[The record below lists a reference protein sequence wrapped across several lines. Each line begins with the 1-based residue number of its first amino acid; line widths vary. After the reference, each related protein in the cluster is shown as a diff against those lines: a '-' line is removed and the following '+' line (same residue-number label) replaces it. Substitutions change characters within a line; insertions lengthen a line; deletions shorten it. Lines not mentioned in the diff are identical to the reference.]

1 MSFTVAIFA
10 ATYLGMVFGRLP
22 GFKVDRAGIAMAAA
36 VLLAVGG
43 EVDLGTLASALHF
56 PTLLLLAGLMVLSA
70 RFEAAGFYNVLVARI
85 SQHVARPIV
94 LLALTVAV
102 GGILSAL
109 LVNDIVVFAMTPLLC
124 QGLRGRG
131 LDPRPFLAGLAAAS
145 NAGAAATLIGAP
157 QNILI
162 GEVGGLDFWT
172 FLARCGPPALAAL
185 VVVFGV
191 VALVWRREL
200 SATPGP
206 PVAMKVSHDRT
217 QTVTA
222 TIAFFVLLVLF
233 ATPLPRAESA
243 LLVAAALMISR
254 KVASRDTITA
264 INLPLIVL
272 FAGLFVV
279 NDAFAATG
287 LGADALAWLTAHGLL
302 PARIALLAPLSLVL
316 GNTIGN
322 VPAVMLILSQW
333 QGVSSATL
341 IGLALF
347 STLAGNLLLVG
358 SLANL
363 IVAERASAFGV
374 RFSFL
379 DHARAGVPIAVLSML
394 LAATWLIAGGW
405 MAL

>member
-36 VLLAVGG
+36 VLLAVAG
-43 EVDLGTLASALHF
+43 EVDLGNLASALHF

-102 GGILSAL
+102 GGVLSAL

-157 QNILI
+157 QNIMI

-185 VVVFGV
+185 VVVFAV
-191 VALVWRREL
+191 VALVWRRAL

-206 PVAMKVSHDRT
+206 PVAMEVAHDRT
-217 QTVTA
+217 QTITA
-222 TIAFFVLLVLF
+222 TIAFLVLLILF

-254 KVASRDTITA
+254 KVSSRDTITA

-287 LGADALAWLTAHGLL
+287 LGADALAWLAAHGLL
-302 PARIALLAPLSLVL
+302 PDRIALLAPLSLVL

-333 QGVSSATL
+333 QDVSSATL

-363 IVAERASAFGV
+363 IVAERADAFGV
-374 RFSFL
+374 RFSFR
-379 DHARAGVPIAVLSML
+379 DHARAGIPIALLTMP
-394 LAATWLIAGGW
+394 LAAAWLIANGW

>member
-36 VLLAVGG
+36 ALLAVAG
-43 EVDLGTLASALHF
+43 EVDPGTLASALHF

-172 FLARCGPPALAAL
+172 FLVRCGPPALAAL

-206 PVAMKVSHDRT
+206 PVAMEVSHDRT

-302 PARIALLAPLSLVL
+302 PDRIALLAPLSLVL

-333 QGVSSATL
+333 RDVSSATL

-363 IVAERASAFGV
+363 IVAERAAAFGV

-379 DHARAGVPIAVLSML
+379 DHARAGIPIAVLSML

>member
-1 MSFTVAIFA
+1 MSFTVAVFA
-10 ATYLGMVFGRLP
+10 ATYLGMIFGRLP

-43 EVDLGTLASALHF
+43 EVDFDGLAAALHF

-85 SQHVARPIV
+85 SQQLAKPVV
-94 LLALTVAV
+94 LLALVVAV
-102 GGILSAL
+102 GGLLSAV
-109 LVNDIVVFAMTPLLC
+109 LVNDIVVFAMTPILC
-124 QGLRGRG
+124 QGLLARR

-162 GEVGGLDFWT
+162 GEVGGLDFWD

-185 VVVFGV
+185 VVVFAV
-191 VALVWRREL
+191 VALVWRRAL
-200 SATPGP
+200 SAPPGP
-206 PVAMKVSHDRT
+206 PVAMEVAHDRA
-217 QTVTA
+217 QTMAAAV
-222 TIAFFVLLVLF
+222 AFVVLLALF

-254 KVASRDTITA
+254 KVPSRDTLTA

-287 LGADALAWLTAHGLL
+287 LGADALAWLSAHGLL
-302 PARIALLAPLSLVL
+302 PDRISLLAPLSLAL

-333 QGVSSATL
+333 REVSSATL
-341 IGLALF
+341 VGLALF

-363 IVAERASAFGV
+363 IVAERAAACGV
-374 RFSFL
+374 RFGFL
-379 DHARAGVPIAVLSML
+379 DHARAGIPIALSSMAI
-394 LAATWLIAGGW
+394 AAAWLIANGW

>member
-1 MSFTVAIFA
+1 MSFTAAIFA
-10 ATYLGMVFGRLP
+10 VTYLGMVFGRLP
-22 GFKVDRAGIAMAAA
+22 GVKVDRAGIAMVAA

-43 EVDLGTLASALHF
+43 EVNLESLAGALHF

-85 SQHVARPIV
+85 SQQVARPVV

-102 GGILSAL
+102 GGVLSAL

-162 GEVGGLDFWT
+162 GELGGLDFWG
-172 FLARCGPPALAAL
+172 FLTRCGPPALAAL

-191 VALVWRREL
+191 VALVWRRAL
-200 SATPGP
+200 SATPGL
-206 PVAMKVSHDRT
+206 PVVMEVSHDRT

-222 TIAFFVLLVLF
+222 TVAFLALLALF

-287 LGADALAWLTAHGLL
+287 LGADVLAWLAAHGLL
-302 PARIALLAPLSLVL
+302 PNRIALLAPLSLVL

-333 QGVSSATL
+333 QDVSSATL
-341 IGLALF
+341 VGLALF

-363 IVAERASAFGV
+363 IVAERANAFGV
-374 RFSFL
+374 QFSFL
-379 DHARAGVPIAVLSML
+379 DHARAGIPITLLSML
-394 LAATWLIAGGW
+394 FAAFWLIANGW